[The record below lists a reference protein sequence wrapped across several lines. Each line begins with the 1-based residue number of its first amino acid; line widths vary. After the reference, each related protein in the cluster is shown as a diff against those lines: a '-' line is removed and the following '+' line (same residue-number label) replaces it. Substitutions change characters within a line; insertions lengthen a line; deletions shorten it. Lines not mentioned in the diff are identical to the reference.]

1 MALRLCGTYLQRRVR
16 IATCAAVASAFF
28 ALLASAAWADG
39 CKILAVELSDSGE
52 SYCIFVRSDKQ
63 PFIRHR
69 VYRGLN
75 GVPFC
80 LVVDFDGQLERGVRG
95 RLVRVNS
102 GGILS
107 VRYGTFKP
115 SVVRLTVSASLPL
128 PYRIERDLDAPGV
141 RILLEKGSAETRFS
155 AVKAQ
160 SDSPKSAESEPAI
173 ESGRG
178 AAVVKQ
184 EQTGQMAAERQRRPR
199 PSVTRAAP
207 SAPPKVGRPAVPQ
220 PPKPVTE
227 RESAPAAAPG
237 TVSLDAVD
245 TDLVDLLRGLA
256 AQMKANIVVAPDVKM
271 NVTISLRG
279 VTLKEAL
286 DAIVRISG
294 LEYREVNGT
303 YYVATKQRIQELFPP
318 LIVSEVYVAANAPAS
333 ELYQKLLALCPDVT
347 FSVQPPNRLLMSG
360 SREAVEKAKSLA
372 SVLDVPPPPL
382 VEQKPP
388 EPEQTTEVYEV
399 KYLDINAAKAFV
411 TEMFPTVVSTNA
423 PAVALPPSVEAVG
436 GGRLQAPVSATVQSS
451 LLVLRGP
458 KDAVERCVETLKNLD
473 VPPRQVEI
481 EARVVDLNANLD
493 EQRGFTWTWE
503 PFDIVEG
510 VVGAPQLEDAPIVG
524 GITPRPRQGRDFFR
538 FGTFSRSAAELRLV
552 IDALV
557 NSGAGRVLA
566 EPRIRVV
573 NGSSG
578 QIFIGDTV
586 TYLVSRDVTP
596 TGTSVNTSQIQ
607 AGVRLEV
614 APKIVGDGTVLL
626 GINTEV
632 STLTSLTGG
641 LPSTS
646 ERRART
652 SVMVKDGE
660 TIAIGGLLRDEDI
673 ENLRKFPFLGDL
685 PFFGNLFR
693 SRSKSKKHSEVV
705 IFLTTRL
712 AQPQDAVGAE
722 SQ

>member
-1 MALRLCGTYLQRRVR
+1 
-16 IATCAAVASAFF
+16 
-28 ALLASAAWADG
+28 
-39 CKILAVELSDSGE
+39 
-52 SYCIFVRSDKQ
+52 
-63 PFIRHR
+63 
-69 VYRGLN
+69 
-75 GVPFC
+75 
-80 LVVDFDGQLERGVRG
+80 
-95 RLVRVNS
+95 
-102 GGILS
+102 
-107 VRYGTFKP
+107 
-115 SVVRLTVSASLPL
+115 
-128 PYRIERDLDAPGV
+128 V
-141 RILLEKGSAETRFS
+141 RILLEKEASETHFP
-155 AVKAQ
+155 AVSAQ
-160 SDSPKSAESEPAI
+160 SDLPKSEESAAATKVKRGTVEAPAAEQAQ
-173 ESGRG
+173 
-178 AAVVKQ
+178 A
-184 EQTGQMAAERQRRPR
+184 EQIAAERQRRPQPSALR
-199 PSVTRAAP
+199 RAPSV
-207 SAPPKVGRPAVPQ
+207 PPVGRPVAPQ
-220 PPKPVTE
+220 PPKPAEE
-227 RESAPAAAPG
+227 RESTPAAAPG
-237 TVSLDAVD
+237 TISLDAVD

-271 NVTISLRG
+271 SVTISLRN

-303 YYVATKQRIQELFPP
+303 YYVATKQRMQELFPP
-318 LIVSEVYVAANAPAS
+318 LTVSEFYVAANAPAS
-333 ELYQKLLALCPDVT
+333 ELYQKLLPLCPGVT
-347 FSVQPPNRLLMSG
+347 FSVQPPNKLLMSG
-360 SREAVEKAKSLA
+360 SREAVEKAKALA
-372 SVLDVPPPPL
+372 SVLDVPPPPP

-388 EPEQTTEVYEV
+388 EPEQITEVYEV

-411 TEMFPTVVSTNA
+411 TEMFPTVTTTNA
-423 PAVALPPSVEAVG
+423 PAVALPPSVEAAG

-458 KDAVERCVETLKNLD
+458 KDAVERCVETLKSLD

-481 EARVVDLNANLD
+481 EARVVDLNTNLD
-493 EQRGFTWTWE
+493 EQRGFSWTWQ

-510 VVGAPQLEDAPIVG
+510 IVGAPQLEDAPIVG

-538 FGTFSRSAAELRLV
+538 FGTFSRSATELQVV

-578 QIFIGDTV
+578 RIFIGDTV

-596 TGTSVNTSQIQ
+596 TGTSVNTSQVQ

-614 APKIVGDGTVLL
+614 APRIVGDGTVLL
-626 GINTEV
+626 GIDTEV
-632 STLTSLTGG
+632 STLTSLAGG

-660 TIAIGGLLRDEDI
+660 TIAIGGLLKDEDI
-673 ENLRKFPFLGDL
+673 ESLRKFPFLGDL

-693 SRSKSKKHSEVV
+693 SRNKSKKHSELV

-712 AQPQDAVGAE
+712 AQPQDAAGVD
-722 SQ
+722 SR

>member
-1 MALRLCGTYLQRRVR
+1 MVLRLFR
-16 IATCAAVASAFF
+16 AAAALALF
-28 ALLASAAWADG
+28 ALLASAALADVCRIHG
-39 CKILAVELSDSGE
+39 VEFSDSE
-52 SYCIFVRSDKQ
+52 EHYCILVRSDRQ

-69 VYRGLN
+69 VYHGLN

-80 LVVDFDGQLERGVRG
+80 LVVDFDGQLDRSVKG

-102 GGILS
+102 GGIRS
-107 VRYGTFKP
+107 VRYGNFSNRP
-115 SVVRLTVSASLPL
+115 PVVRFSVSASHPL
-128 PYRIERDLDAPGV
+128 AYRIERDLDAPGV
-141 RILLEKGSAETRFS
+141 RILLEKEASETHFP
-155 AVKAQ
+155 AVSAQ
-160 SDSPKSAESEPAI
+160 SDLPKSTENAVATKAKRDTAEAPA
-173 ESGRG
+173 
-178 AAVVKQ
+178 AKQ
-184 EQTGQMAAERQRRPR
+184 AQAEQIVAERQRRPQPSAVR
-199 PSVTRAAP
+199 KAPSV
-207 SAPPKVGRPAVPQ
+207 PPKVGRPVAPQ
-220 PPKPVTE
+220 PPKPAEE
-227 RESAPAAAPG
+227 RESISTAAPG
-237 TVSLDAVD
+237 TISLDAVD

-271 NVTISLRG
+271 SVTISLRN

-303 YYVATKQRIQELFPP
+303 YYVATKQRMQELFPP
-318 LIVSEVYVAANAPAS
+318 LTVSESYVAANAPAS
-333 ELYQKLLALCPDVT
+333 ELYQKLLPLCPGVT
-347 FSVQPPNRLLMSG
+347 FSVQPPNKLLMSG
-360 SREAVEKAKSLA
+360 SREAVEKAKALA
-372 SVLDVPPPPL
+372 SVLDVPPPPP

-388 EPEQTTEVYEV
+388 EPEQITEVYEV
-399 KYLDINAAKAFV
+399 KYLDINAAKSFV
-411 TEMFPTVVSTNA
+411 TEMFPTVTTTNA
-423 PAVALPPSVEAVG
+423 PAVALPPSVEAAG

-458 KDAVERCVETLKNLD
+458 KDAVERCVETLKSLD

-481 EARVVDLNANLD
+481 EARVVDLNASLD
-493 EQRGFTWTWE
+493 EQRGFSWTWQ

-538 FGTFSRSAAELRLV
+538 FGTFSRSATELQVV

-614 APKIVGDGTVLL
+614 APRIVGDGTVLL

-632 STLTSLTGG
+632 STLTSLSGG

-660 TIAIGGLLRDEDI
+660 TIAIGGLLKDEDI
-673 ENLRKFPFLGDL
+673 ESLRKFPFLGDL

-693 SRSKSKKHSEVV
+693 SRSKSKKHSELV

-712 AQPQDAVGAE
+712 AQMQDAAGVE